1 LIKNKTLIISPSGNF
16 YGSEQVLYDFLCHTA
31 YSYIVFVPD
40 ISAFYKKLSQLE
52 QHKIVGFGDL
62 RLLYLKIFIFL
73 FSGRYKSLYINE
85 GGHIKY
91 TKLLARFLKS
101 VQFIIHI
108 RLLED
113 CDSKRLGDLPKNIQL
128 VSISD
133 YISSKIKSYHP
144 TQIYDPIDTK
154 LSDFTPRK
162 TNTDN
167 IIIAVIGRV
176 SASKGLKNY
185 AALFDFI
192 QQKECKNKL
201 VFTFYGDV
209 MHDEPE
215 AEDFF
220 KKYNPNPQL
229 QIQFLGFVE
238 DQKELYSGIDMVLH
252 LNENEP
258 LGRIGLESWAHGI
271 PFICF
276 NKGGAGEINTKLG
289 MDRFS
294 LSLEGNWRQ
303 GFLEIIEFTLPN
315 FDKTDLPKVKAQLD
329 LHFGVARYVQSLE
342 ALFVK

>member
-1 LIKNKTLIISPSGNF
+1 LVINKTLIVSPSGNF
-16 YGSEQVLYDFLCHTA
+16 YGSEQVLYNFLCNT
-31 YSYIVFVPD
+31 YLSYMVFVPEN
-40 ISAFYKKLSQLE
+40 SNFHKKLNQLG

-62 RLLYLKIFIFL
+62 RLLYFKIFIFL
-73 FSGRYKSLYINE
+73 FSGRYKFLYINE
-85 GGHIKY
+85 GGHIRY
-91 TKLLARFLKS
+91 AKLIAGFLKS
-101 VQFIIHI
+101 VRFIIHI

-113 CDSKRLGDLPKNIQL
+113 CDRRRLGDLPKNIQL

-154 LSDFTPRK
+154 HLGLTPRK
-162 TNTDN
+162 TNTDD

-192 QQKECKNKL
+192 QQKECRDKL
-201 VFTFYGDV
+201 VFKFYGDV

-215 AEDFF
+215 ADIFF
-220 KKYNPNPQL
+220 KRYNRHPHF

-238 DQKELYSGIDMVLH
+238 DQHHLYSGIDMVLH

-289 MDRFS
+289 MDKFS
-294 LSLEGNWRQ
+294 LNFEENWRQ
-303 GFLEIIEFTLPN
+303 GFLEIIELTLTN
-315 FDKTDLPKVKAQLD
+315 SDETDQLKAKEYLAQ
-329 LHFGVARYVQSLE
+329 HFGVKRYVQSLE
-342 ALFVK
+342 ALFI